1 MSEKPAERLDG
12 GGHYDLHGGPP
23 PVPAARTRTEIRTRV
38 FFASVTALVGMALLP
53 SPVYAYMGPGVGL
66 SAIGALL
73 SLVAAG
79 VVSLLGFI
87 WFPIKRAIWMLKSRR
102 KHTALPRKD

>member
-1 MSEKPAERLDG
+1 MRN
-12 GGHYDLHGGPP
+12 
-23 PVPAARTRTEIRTRV
+23 RTRV
-38 FFASVTALVGMALLP
+38 LLAFVTAVVGLALLP
-53 SPVYAYMGPGVGL
+53 SPAYAYMGPGAGL

-87 WFPIKRAIWMLKSRR
+87 WFPIKRAIRLLRSRR
-102 KHTALPRKD
+102 KHAHQSSVQFEARRMR

>member
-1 MSEKPAERLDG
+1 MNRTN
-12 GGHYDLHGGPP
+12 
-23 PVPAARTRTEIRTRV
+23 RTRL
-38 FFASVTALVGMALLP
+38 FLACVTALAGVALLP
-53 SPVYAYMGPGVGL
+53 SPAYAYMGPGAGL

-87 WFPIKRAIWMLKSRR
+87 WFPIKRAIRMIRSRR
-102 KHTALPRKD
+102 KPSHQSSLLHEVRR